1 MSARGATD
9 RAGVGAALFAL
20 LGVAALPCAACGP
33 ERFLLVDTGVQED
46 LRGVHAAGPDRF
58 LIAGEAGRVMA
69 WEAQVFT
76 DTSTDADPG
85 PRTPGLYDVT
95 TQAGVAV
102 IVGDQG
108 LVLRA
113 DGRDWLAEDGGGQDR
128 LLTCFRATP
137 SVLYAGGDAGRV
149 LRWSTEDRR
158 WRGVNVGAGQAKIT
172 SGWARSDQA
181 VVLATDQGAV
191 IERVGDEWITQT
203 VITETSSVPLPLF
216 AVWSATVGADLW
228 AVGLGGSIY
237 RRPAGEEAW
246 VQEQSDAR
254 QDLYGLW
261 GAAEDDVFAVGARGT
276 VLHYDGVSWQGV
288 PSSTARDL
296 FSVDGSTDGATVVAV
311 GGEGAMVV
319 LRR

>member
-1 MSARGATD
+1 VSTALAT
-9 RAGVGAALFAL
+9 RAWTLAGAL
-20 LGVAALPCAACGP
+20 LVAGCGP
-33 ERFLLVDTGVQED
+33 ERFLAVDTGVQED
-46 LRGVHAAGPDRF
+46 LRGVHAVGPDRF
-58 LIAGEAGRVMA
+58 LIAGAAGRALA
-69 WEAQVFT
+69 WEAQAFT

-85 PRTPGLYDVT
+85 PRRPGLYDVSSV
-95 TQAGVAV
+95 AGRGVM
-102 IVGDQG
+102 VGDLG

-113 DGRDWLAEDGGGQDR
+113 EGDEWRGEASGVQDR
-128 LLTCFRATP
+128 LLTTFRATP
-137 SVLYAGGDAGRV
+137 TILYAGGEAGRV
-149 LRWSTEDRR
+149 LRWSSGEGR
-158 WRGVNVGAGQAKIT
+158 WRPVNVGAGAAKIT
-172 SGWARSDQA
+172 AGWARSDAA

-191 IERVGDEWITQT
+191 IERVGDDWITQT

-237 RRPAGEEAW
+237 RRPGGDQAW
-246 VQEQSDAR
+246 VEEPSPAQ
-254 QDLYGLW
+254 QDLYALW
-261 GAAEDDVFAVGARGT
+261 GAGADDVYAVGARGT
-276 VLHYDGVSWQGV
+276 ILHFDGVSWRGV